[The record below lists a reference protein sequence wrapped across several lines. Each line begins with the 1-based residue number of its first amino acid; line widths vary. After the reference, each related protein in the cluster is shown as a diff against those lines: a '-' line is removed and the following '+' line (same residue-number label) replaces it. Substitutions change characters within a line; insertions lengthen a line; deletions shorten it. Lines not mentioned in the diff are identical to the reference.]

1 MIVLNDYIFGGR
13 KQNIIAVYFFSAVFV
28 LSESS
33 YIKVIAEY
41 LAYGHTAPAAAAPE
55 SRGLPHKFTAQYL
68 VLPCSG
74 DIHFRKLVGDSLVA
88 HSRQIHIVY
97 HSYDLC
103 LLFVHLKLH
112 SLAVGHGVAVGDS
125 TYPSAF
131 FLAVLNDLADLL
143 TGISNRHLVYQESE
157 LYLQPL
163 VACGKVYAIVY

>member
-1 MIVLNDYIFGGR
+1 M
-13 KQNIIAVYFFSAVFV
+13 
-28 LSESS
+28 
-33 YIKVIAEY
+33 
-41 LAYGHTAPAAAAPE
+41 
-55 SRGLPHKFTAQYL
+55 
-68 VLPCSG
+68 
-74 DIHFRKLVGDSLVA
+74 
-88 HSRQIHIVY
+88 
-97 HSYDLC
+97 
-103 LLFVHLKLH
+103 LFVHLKLH